1 MAGIRNVIPYSPA
14 LAVLVVG
21 GALCYGLP
29 TESYQYALALVL
41 LWAAVGGSWNII
53 SGYGGQMAF
62 GHAVFFGIGAFSS
75 TILMSKWHLTPLI
88 GVWVGI
94 ALAVLAALLI
104 GWPTF
109 KLSGTY
115 FSLATLA
122 YPLMFIPVLSYL
134 GFQEVSVPFI
144 REGGEWYL
152 QFSETWSYAL
162 VALGLVVVTMVT
174 TIRIE
179 RSRLGA
185 SLLAVRDDEWAAQ
198 AAGVNTTRVKLIA
211 FSISAAIAAAAG
223 TLYASIL
230 LVVTPHSVFGLGVTV
245 KSLMVC
251 LVGGL
256 ATVWGPLIG
265 AAILIPL
272 GQVLLSVYGAKYPG
286 IDNFVLGL
294 FLMVVIVFAPEGLYW
309 MVRDRLAP
317 RNRTDGRNVE
327 EPSAPVRVLSPSV
340 SEMPDPA
347 ASGKIILRA
356 ESVSKSFLGVAAVSN
371 VSFDLQEQEILGV
384 IGPNGAGKTTLM
396 NLLNGFGVP
405 DTGRVIFLG
414 NDCAGEGPWE
424 ICRRGIGRTFQVPR
438 ALMRRTV
445 IQNVEIG
452 AYHRVRNVDE
462 AKAAALAVLGRL
474 GLGARRDALV
484 SELSTAELRKLEL
497 ARALA
502 GAPRVLLL
510 DEPLAGLVAGDIREF
525 SQLIKALRDEG
536 LTVIVI
542 EHTMAAMVELAD
554 RFIVLN
560 NGQTIA
566 EGKPA
571 DIVQDPVVIEAYL
584 GRGWKARAGS

>member
-1 MAGIRNVIPYSPA
+1 MKNFSAAPQYYPA
-14 LAVLVVG
+14 LVVLAVG
-21 GALCYGLP
+21 LCACFVSASEDFRYV
-29 TESYQYALALVL
+29 LALVL

-62 GHAVFFGIGAFSS
+62 GHAVFFGIGAFTS
-75 TILMSKWHLTPLI
+75 TILMAQWHLSPLI
-88 GVWVGI
+88 GVWAGI
-94 ALAVLAALLI
+94 ALAVLASVLI
-104 GWPTF
+104 GWLTF

-144 REGGEWYL
+144 REGGQWYL
-152 QFSETWSYAL
+152 QFSETSSSAL
-162 VALGLVVVTMVT
+162 VALGLLVLTMAVT
-174 TIRIE
+174 IAIE

-198 AAGVNTTRVKLIA
+198 GAGINTTWVKLSA
-211 FSISAAIAAAAG
+211 FAISAAIASAAG

-272 GQVLLSVYGAKYPG
+272 GHILLSRYGATYPG

-294 FLMVVIVFAPEGLYW
+294 VLIAIIILAPEGLYW
-309 MVRDRLAP
+309 MVRDRLTQRRGTEKREAQQAMAREVPATPNVGRAP
-317 RNRTDGRNVE
+317 ESLVADTV
-327 EPSAPVRVLSPSV
+327 
-340 SEMPDPA
+340 
-347 ASGKIILRA
+347 ILHA
-356 ESVSKSFLGVAAVSN
+356 EHLSKSFLGVAAVN
-371 VSFDLQEQEILGV
+371 DVAFDLREREILGI

-396 NLLNGFGVP
+396 NLLNGFVAP
-405 DTGRVIFLG
+405 DSGRVVFLG
-414 NDCAGEGPWE
+414 TDCGGEAPWR

-438 ALMRRTV
+438 ALLRRTV
-445 IQNVEIG
+445 LQNVEIG
-452 AYHRVRNVDE
+452 AYHRVHGIQE
-462 AKAAALAVLGRL
+462 AKSAALDVLERI
-474 GLGARRDALV
+474 GLAARRDALV
-484 SELSTAELRKLEL
+484 AELSTAELRKLEL

-502 GAPRVLLL
+502 GAPRLLLL
-510 DEPLAGLVAGDIREF
+510 DEPLAGLVADDIREF
-525 SQLIKALRDEG
+525 SRLIKDLRREG
-536 LTVIVI
+536 LTVIII
-542 EHTMAAMVELAD
+542 EHTMAAMVDMAD
-554 RFIVLN
+554 RFLVLN

-566 EGKPA
+566 DGEPREVVKDPA
-571 DIVQDPVVIEAYL
+571 VIEAYL
-584 GRGWKARAGS
+584 GRGWKAHAGN

>member
-1 MAGIRNVIPYSPA
+1 MIFRS
-14 LAVLVVG
+14 
-21 GALCYGLP
+21 
-29 TESYQYALALVL
+29 ESYHYALALVF

-75 TILMSKWHLTPLI
+75 TILMSQWHLTPII
-88 GVWVGI
+88 GVWAGI
-94 ALAVLAALLI
+94 ALAVLAAILI

-109 KLSGTY
+109 KLNGTY

-122 YPLMFIPVLSYL
+122 YPLMFIPVLSYF
-134 GFQEVSVPFI
+134 GFQEVSVPYI
-144 REGGEWYL
+144 RVGGEWYL

-162 VALGLVVVTMVT
+162 VAIGLAAVTMGI
-174 TIRIE
+174 TIGIE

-198 AAGVNTTRVKLIA
+198 AAGVNTMRIKLVA

-230 LVVTPHSVFGLGVTV
+230 LIVTPHSVFGLGVTV

-265 AAILIPL
+265 AALLIPL
-272 GQVLLSVYGAKYPG
+272 GQVLLSKYGAQFPG
-286 IDNFVLGL
+286 IDNFILGL
-294 FLMVVIVFAPEGLYW
+294 FLIVVIVVAPEGLYW
-309 MVRDRLAP
+309 MIRDRLLP
-317 RNRTDGRNVE
+317 RSRATGHIHDEVAIPDRQ
-327 EPSAPVRVLSPSV
+327 SAMSRAVR
-340 SEMPDPA
+340 SEGLMPGDVV
-347 ASGKIILRA
+347 LRA
-356 ESVSKSFLGVAAVSN
+356 EGLSKSYLGVAAVSN
-371 VSFDLQEQEILGV
+371 VTFDLREQEILGI

-396 NLLNGFGVP
+396 NLLNGFVAP
-405 DTGRVIFLG
+405 DSGRVVFLG
-414 NDCAGEGPWE
+414 SDCTGEGPWE
-424 ICRRGIGRTFQVPR
+424 VCRRGVGRTFQVPR
-438 ALMRRTV
+438 ALLRRTV

-452 AYHRVRNVDE
+452 AYHRVSNVAD
-462 AKAAALAVLGRL
+462 AKSAALAVLKRI
-474 GLGARRDALV
+474 GLATRRDALV

-525 SQLIKALRDEG
+525 SQLVKELRTEG
-536 LTVIVI
+536 LTVVII

-560 NGQTIA
+560 NGEAIA
-566 EGKPA
+566 EGAPRQ
-571 DIVQDPVVIEAYL
+571 IVKDPVVIEAYL
-584 GRGWKARAGS
+584 GRGWKAHAQG

>member
-1 MAGIRNVIPYSPA
+1 M
-14 LAVLVVG
+14 AVLVVG
-21 GALCYGLP
+21 GALCYVLP
-29 TESYQYALALVL
+29 SESYHYALALVL
-41 LWAAVGGSWNII
+41 LWTAVGGSWNII

-94 ALAVLAALLI
+94 ALAVLAAVLI

-115 FSLATLA
+115 FALATLA

-185 SLLAVRDDEWAAQ
+185 SLLAIRDDEWAAQ
-198 AAGVNTTRVKLIA
+198 AAGVDTTRVKLIA

-223 TLYASIL
+223 TLYSSIL
-230 LVVTPHSVFGLGVTV
+230 LVVTPHSVFGLGITV

-272 GQVLLSVYGAKYPG
+272 GQVLLSLYGAQYPG

-294 FLMVVIVFAPEGLYW
+294 FLMVVIIFAPEGLYW
-309 MVRDRLAP
+309 MVRDRLVP
-317 RNRTDGRNVE
+317 RNRADPRKTDE
-327 EPSAPVRVLSPSV
+327 TAAPELSSSPSV
-340 SEMPDPA
+340 AMRPRPT
-347 ASGKIILRA
+347 ASGKVILHA
-356 ESVSKSFLGVAAVSN
+356 ESLSKSFSGVAAVSN
-371 VSFDLQEQEILGV
+371 VTFDLQEQEILGV

-396 NLLNGFGVP
+396 NLLNGFDAP
-405 DTGRVIFLG
+405 DTGRVVLLG
-414 NDCAGEGPWE
+414 NDCAGEAPWK

-438 ALMRRTV
+438 ALTRRTV

-452 AYHRVRNVDE
+452 AYHRVRNVE
-462 AKAAALAVLGRL
+462 QAKAAAFAVLERI

-484 SELSTAELRKLEL
+484 SELSTAELRKLEM

-525 SQLIKALRDEG
+525 SQLIKDLRDEG

-566 EGKPA
+566 EGKP
-571 DIVQDPVVIEAYL
+571 DVVVKDPVVIEAYL
-584 GRGWKARAGS
+584 GRGWKAHAGS

>member
-1 MAGIRNVIPYSPA
+1 MLPYSPA

-21 GALCYGLP
+21 GVLCYGLP

-75 TILMSKWHLTPLI
+75 TILMSKWHLTPLL

-94 ALAVLAALLI
+94 ALAVLAAVLI

-185 SLLAVRDDEWAAQ
+185 SLLAIRDDEWAAQ

-317 RNRTDGRNVE
+317 RSRTDGRNAE
-327 EPSAPVRVLSPSV
+327 EPA
-340 SEMPDPA
+340 MPDRALPSSISA
-347 ASGKIILRA
+347 QPRLSGSGTIILRA
-356 ESVSKSFLGVAAVSN
+356 ESVSKSFLGVAAVTN
-371 VSFDLQEQEILGV
+371 VSFDLREQEILGV

-396 NLLNGFGVP
+396 NLLNGFGAP
-405 DTGRVIFLG
+405 DSGRLIFLG
-414 NDCAGEGPWE
+414 NDCAGEGPWK

-462 AKAAALAVLGRL
+462 AKAAALAVLERL
-474 GLGARRDALV
+474 GLGVRRDALV

-510 DEPLAGLVAGDIREF
+510 DEPLAGLVAVDIREF
-525 SQLIKALRDEG
+525 LQLIKALRNEG

-571 DIVQDPVVIEAYL
+571 DVVKDPVVIEAYL
-584 GRGWKARAGS
+584 GRGWKAHAGS